1 MRSFHSHHST
11 KLSYYYCKSVA
22 FFVCRTVISER
33 MTELGKTSV
42 RIPRVYTSCVEYRM
56 VRLSHFTSRFSC
68 TICTFLHR
76 FEAVPGAVDLSRVI
90 QEEIRGHFADQEMAW
105 PTSEEVG
112 FLAFTTRPEVG
123 KATSMLV
130 YGSNVS
136 QKMQDTIIS
145 RKYPGHDHQRHT
157 TPSLGPSQA
166 ARRVRTSEPISDV
179 AELQAT
185 IQKLEQQLA
194 QEEQISYELR
204 QQLSNR
210 VSDSPTTV
218 SSIEAHHVCINDVT
232 QVEDWRSQVG
242 CERLREYRVY

>member
-1 MRSFHSHHST
+1 
-11 KLSYYYCKSVA
+11 
-22 FFVCRTVISER
+22 
-33 MTELGKTSV
+33 
-42 RIPRVYTSCVEYRM
+42 
-56 VRLSHFTSRFSC
+56 
-68 TICTFLHR
+68 
-76 FEAVPGAVDLSRVI
+76 
-90 QEEIRGHFADQEMAW
+90 MAP

-112 FLAFTTRPEVG
+112 FLLKDAFTTRPEVG

-166 ARRVRTSEPISDV
+166 ARRVRTSELIPDV

-194 QEEQISYELR
+194 QEEQISYAYELR
-204 QQLSNR
+204 QQLSNK
-210 VSDSPTTV
+210 VSDSSTAV

>member
-1 MRSFHSHHST
+1 
-11 KLSYYYCKSVA
+11 
-22 FFVCRTVISER
+22 

-42 RIPRVYTSCVEYRM
+42 RIPVIHLLRGM
-56 VRLSHFTSRFSC
+56 VRLSHFTSCFSC

-76 FEAVPGAVDLSRVI
+76 FEALPGAVDLSRVI
-90 QEEIRGHFADQEMAW
+90 QEEIRGHFADQEMAP

-112 FLAFTTRPEVG
+112 FLLKDAFTTRPEVG

-136 QKMQDTIIS
+136 QKMQYTIIS

-166 ARRVRTSEPISDV
+166 ARRVRTSELIPDV

-194 QEEQISYELR
+194 QEEQIVTNLDNNCPTMFLTA
-204 QQLSNR
+204 QLQ
-210 VSDSPTTV
+210 
-218 SSIEAHHVCINDVT
+218 C
-232 QVEDWRSQVG
+232 QV
-242 CERLREYRVY
+242 

>member
-1 MRSFHSHHST
+1 MRIFHSHHRT
-11 KLSYYYCKSVA
+11 KLSYLILLHVSRFLRMPYSYLRTYDRVGENVSQDPKSLHLL
-22 FFVCRTVISER
+22 R
-33 MTELGKTSV
+33 G
-42 RIPRVYTSCVEYRM
+42 M
-56 VRLSHFTSRFSC
+56 VRLSHFTSCFSC

-90 QEEIRGHFADQEMAW
+90 QEEIRGHSADQEMAP

-112 FLAFTTRPEVG
+112 FLLKDAFTTRPEVG

-166 ARRVRTSEPISDV
+166 ARRVRTSEPIPDV
-179 AELQAT
+179 A
-185 IQKLEQQLA
+185 
-194 QEEQISYELR
+194 
-204 QQLSNR
+204 
-210 VSDSPTTV
+210 
-218 SSIEAHHVCINDVT
+218 
-232 QVEDWRSQVG
+232 
-242 CERLREYRVY
+242 

>member
-1 MRSFHSHHST
+1 MPHSYLRTYDRVGENVSQDP
-11 KLSYYYCKSVA
+11 KSLHLL
-22 FFVCRTVISER
+22 R
-33 MTELGKTSV
+33 G
-42 RIPRVYTSCVEYRM
+42 M

-112 FLAFTTRPEVG
+112 FLLKDAFTTRPEVG
-123 KATSMLV
+123 KATSMLI

-166 ARRVRTSEPISDV
+166 ARRVRTSEPIPDV